1 MNCVVGRSTNRIITD
16 SVFLI
21 VIEGLWETEC
31 HLCLEYARSLS
42 PKTTSLLNRYLKEG
56 RLQTNFARWIIIR
69 ELKQRRRWRQRE
81 RQKSNR
87 FVLANQLCPCI
98 TRFCTL
104 LCRCCTTTTWNKDN
118 NFLFLFL
125 NFDTVFKNSTSKLE
139 NLPTFDEVNEVE

>member
-56 RLQTNFARWIIIR
+56 RLQTNFAR
-69 ELKQRRRWRQRE
+69 
-81 RQKSNR
+81 
-87 FVLANQLCPCI
+87 
-98 TRFCTL
+98 
-104 LCRCCTTTTWNKDN
+104 
-118 NFLFLFL
+118 
-125 NFDTVFKNSTSKLE
+125 
-139 NLPTFDEVNEVE
+139 